1 MSDLLLDIRAQPDV
15 LRRALGQMVSEIG
28 ALSGWADKLR
38 RGELDQ
44 IVLTGMGG
52 SYAVLFPMQV
62 RLTKSGI
69 RTWAVETSEL
79 LYDYREL
86 LTERTLLIAVSQSG
100 RSVELVRLLE
110 ELSGAVPVI
119 GVTNTPDSRLARAS
133 DAVVQLHA
141 GEETAVSTKTYTC
154 SVAAL
159 ALLTALLTG
168 QSVEAAARALHRGAD
183 YIAAML
189 SAWETQ
195 IAAVAAAINPPSFLI
210 FLGRGESRSSALA
223 GALVVK
229 ETAKLPTEGMV
240 SGQFR
245 HGSVEV
251 LAPGVVVAI
260 FAGSGIAREHH
271 HRLAADLSQKG
282 TPVIWV
288 GAPGEPGMTVAVEP
302 PALEL
307 APLIEIVPVQLL
319 ATELAARR
327 GLKPGE
333 FHHTQKV
340 TTVE

>member
-1 MSDLLLDIRAQPDV
+1 MSDLLLDVRAQPEV
-15 LRRALGQMVSEIG
+15 LHRALDQMLSEID
-28 ALSGWADKLR
+28 ALSSWAEKLR
-38 RGELDQ
+38 RCELDH

-52 SYAVLFPMQV
+52 SYAALFPTHV

-69 RTWAVETSEL
+69 RSWAVETSEL
-79 LYDYREL
+79 LYDYRDL

-110 ELSGAVPVI
+110 ELSGRVPVI
-119 GVTNTPDSRLARAS
+119 GVTNSADSDLARAS
-133 DAVVQLHA
+133 DYMLPIYA
-141 GEETAVSTKTYTC
+141 GSETSVSTKTYTC

-159 ALLTALLTG
+159 ALVTAALTG
-168 QSVEAAARALHRGAD
+168 QSIEGTAEALHRSAD

-189 SAWETQ
+189 PAWEAQ
-195 IAAVAAAINPPSFLI
+195 IATVAAAIGSPSFLI
-210 FLGRGESRSSALA
+210 FLGRGESRASALA
-223 GALVVK
+223 GALIVK

-245 HGSVEV
+245 HGPVEV
-251 LAPGVVVAI
+251 LAPGVVVVM
-260 FAGSGIAREHH
+260 FAGAGIAREHH
-271 HRLAADLSQKG
+271 RRLAAELSEKG
-282 TPVIWV
+282 TPVIWL
-288 GAPGEPGMTVAVEP
+288 GAPAGPGMAVPVEP
-302 PALEL
+302 PSPDL

-319 ATELAARR
+319 AIELAARR